1 MEIRIGVRD
10 SSRELSIETKLSQE
24 EVTKLVS
31 ESIKSGSAVLSFSNE
46 KGGSVLIPTTSL
58 GYIEF
63 AKSEERRVGFIA

>member
-10 SSRELSIETKLSQE
+10 SAREISIDTKLSQD

-31 ESIKSGSAVLSFSNE
+31 DSIGSGAPVLIFSNE

-63 AKSEERRVGFIA
+63 AKTEERRVGFIA